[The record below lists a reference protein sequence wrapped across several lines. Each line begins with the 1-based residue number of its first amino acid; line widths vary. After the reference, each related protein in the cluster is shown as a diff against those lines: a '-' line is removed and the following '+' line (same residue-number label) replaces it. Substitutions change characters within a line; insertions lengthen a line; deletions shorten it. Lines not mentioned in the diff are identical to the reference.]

1 MKTIDSTIE
10 PGETVVQV
18 VIAVPIVLSM
28 LLIAIQAMLFMH
40 SAQIASLA
48 ASKGASVAA
57 NSRGDVA
64 MALNSATRTAA
75 ELGAQLVG
83 LPTAII
89 DDGFASVQVRVVVPN
104 VAPFFPSSVLRQGLE
119 PLESF
124 VEEDDR

>member
-1 MKTIDSTIE
+1 MKTLDSTVE

-18 VIAVPIVLSM
+18 VVAVPIVLSM

-57 NSRGDVA
+57 NSQGDVVL
-64 MALNSATRTAA
+64 ALNSATRTAA

-83 LPTAII
+83 VLTAVI
-89 DDGFASVQVRVVVPN
+89 DNGFATDEVRVAVPN
-104 VAPFFPSSVLRQGLE
+104 IAPVFLGSVLRHGEE

-124 VEEDDR
+124 VTEDDR

>member
-1 MKTIDSTIE
+1 MKTVDSTIE

-57 NSRGDVA
+57 NSQGNVA
-64 MALNSATRTAA
+64 MALNSATITAA

-89 DDGFASVQVRVVVPN
+89 DDGFASVQVRVEVPN

-119 PLESF
+119 SLESF

>member
-89 DDGFASVQVRVVVPN
+89 DDGFASVQVRVEVPN

>member
-1 MKTIDSTIE
+1 VKTVDSTIE

-57 NSRGDVA
+57 NSQGDVA
-64 MALNSATRTAA
+64 MALNSATITAA

-89 DDGFASVQVRVVVPN
+89 DDGFASVQVRVEVPN

>member
-1 MKTIDSTIE
+1 MQRFDSTVE

-40 SAQIASLA
+40 SAHIATLA

-57 NSRGDVA
+57 NTQGDVVL
-64 MALNSATRTAA
+64 ALNSATQTVA
-75 ELGAQLVG
+75 ELGAQLIG
-83 LPTAII
+83 IPTANIA
-89 DDGFASVQVRVVVPN
+89 DGFATVQIRVAVPN
-104 VAPFFPSSVLRQGLE
+104 VAPFFPSSVLRQGEE

-124 VEEDDR
+124 VQEDDR

>member
-1 MKTIDSTIE
+1 MKTVDSTIE

-48 ASKGASVAA
+48 ASKGASVVA
-57 NSRGDVA
+57 NSQGDVA
-64 MALNSATRTAA
+64 MALNSATITAA

-89 DDGFASVQVRVVVPN
+89 DDGFASVQVRVEVPN

>member
-1 MKTIDSTIE
+1 MKTVDSTIE

-57 NSRGDVA
+57 NSQGDVA
-64 MALNSATRTAA
+64 MALNSATITAA

-89 DDGFASVQVRVVVPN
+89 DDGFASVQVRVEVPN

>member
-1 MKTIDSTIE
+1 MKTLDGTVE

-57 NSRGDVA
+57 NTQGDIVL
-64 MALNSATRTAA
+64 ALNSATRTVA

-83 LPTAII
+83 VPTAII
-89 DDGFASVQVRVVVPN
+89 DDDFASVQVRVVVPN
-104 VAPFFPSSVLRQGLE
+104 IAPFFPGSVLRHGEE

-124 VEEDDR
+124 VQEGDR

>member
-64 MALNSATRTAA
+64 MTLNAATRTAA

-89 DDGFASVQVRVVVPN
+89 DDGFASVQVRVEVPN

>member
-1 MKTIDSTIE
+1 MKTVDSTIE

-57 NSRGDVA
+57 NSQGDVA
-64 MALNSATRTAA
+64 MALNSATITAA

-89 DDGFASVQVRVVVPN
+89 DDGFASVQVRVEVPN
-104 VAPFFPSSVLRQGLE
+104 VAPFFPSSVLRHGLE

>member
-1 MKTIDSTIE
+1 MKRIDSTVD

-40 SAQIASLA
+40 SAHIATLA

-57 NSRGDVA
+57 NTQGDVVL
-64 MALNSATRTAA
+64 ALNLATQTVA
-75 ELGAQLVG
+75 ELGAQLIG
-83 LPTAII
+83 TPTANIA
-89 DDGFASVQVRVVVPN
+89 DGFATVQIRVAVPN
-104 VAPFFPSSVLRQGLE
+104 VAPFFPTSVLRQGEE

-124 VEEDDR
+124 VQEDDR

>member
-1 MKTIDSTIE
+1 MKIVDSTIE

-57 NSRGDVA
+57 NSQGDVA
-64 MALNSATRTAA
+64 MALNSATITAA

-83 LPTAII
+83 VPTAII
-89 DDGFASVQVRVVVPN
+89 DDGFASVQVRVEVPN

>member
-1 MKTIDSTIE
+1 VKTVDSTIE

-28 LLIAIQAMLFMH
+28 LLIAIQAMVFMH

-57 NSRGDVA
+57 NSQGDVA
-64 MALNSATRTAA
+64 MALNSATITAA

-89 DDGFASVQVRVVVPN
+89 DDGFASVQVRVEVPN

>member
-1 MKTIDSTIE
+1 MKTVDSTIE

-57 NSRGDVA
+57 NSQGDVA
-64 MALNSATRTAA
+64 MALNSATITAA

-89 DDGFASVQVRVVVPN
+89 DDGFASVQVRV
-104 VAPFFPSSVLRQGLE
+104 
-119 PLESF
+119 
-124 VEEDDR
+124 DRVNTEQN

>member
-1 MKTIDSTIE
+1 VKTVDSTIE

-48 ASKGASVAA
+48 ASKGASVVA
-57 NSRGDVA
+57 NSQGDVA
-64 MALNSATRTAA
+64 MALNSATITAA

-89 DDGFASVQVRVVVPN
+89 DDGFASVQVRVEVPN

>member
-1 MKTIDSTIE
+1 MKIVDSTIE

-57 NSRGDVA
+57 NSQGDVA
-64 MALNSATRTAA
+64 MALNSATITAA

-83 LPTAII
+83 VPTAII
-89 DDGFASVQVRVVVPN
+89 DDGFASVQVRVDVPN

>member
-1 MKTIDSTIE
+1 MKRIDSTVE

-40 SAQIASLA
+40 SAHIATLA

-57 NSRGDVA
+57 NTQGDVVL
-64 MALNSATRTAA
+64 ALNSATQTVA
-75 ELGAQLVG
+75 ELGARLIG
-83 LPTAII
+83 TPTANIA
-89 DDGFASVQVRVVVPN
+89 DGFATVQIRVAVPN
-104 VAPFFPSSVLRQGLE
+104 VAPFFPTSVLRQGEE

-124 VEEDDR
+124 VQEDDR

>member
-1 MKTIDSTIE
+1 MKTLDSTVE

-18 VIAVPIVLSM
+18 VVAVPSVLSM

-57 NSRGDVA
+57 NSQGDVVL
-64 MALNSATRTAA
+64 ALNSATRTAA

-83 LPTAII
+83 VPTAVI
-89 DDGFASVQVRVVVPN
+89 DNGFATVEVRVAVPN
-104 VAPFFPSSVLRQGLE
+104 IAPFFPGSVLRHGEE

-124 VEEDDR
+124 VQEDDR

>member
-1 MKTIDSTIE
+1 MKTFDSTVE

-57 NSRGDVA
+57 NSQGNVVL
-64 MALNSATRTAA
+64 ALNSATRTAA

-83 LPTAII
+83 VPTAVI
-89 DDGFASVQVRVVVPN
+89 DNGFASVQVRVAVPN
-104 VAPFFPSSVLRQGLE
+104 IASFFPSSVLRHGEE

-124 VEEDDR
+124 VQEDDR

>member
-1 MKTIDSTIE
+1 MKTSDSTVE
-10 PGETVVQV
+10 TGETVIQV

-57 NSRGDVA
+57 NSQGDVVL
-64 MALNSATRTAA
+64 ALNSATRAAA

-83 LPTAII
+83 VPKAII
-89 DDGFASVQVRVVVPN
+89 DNGFASVEVRVAVPS
-104 VAPFFPSSVLRQGLE
+104 VAPFFPRSVLRHAEE

-124 VEEDDR
+124 VQEDDR